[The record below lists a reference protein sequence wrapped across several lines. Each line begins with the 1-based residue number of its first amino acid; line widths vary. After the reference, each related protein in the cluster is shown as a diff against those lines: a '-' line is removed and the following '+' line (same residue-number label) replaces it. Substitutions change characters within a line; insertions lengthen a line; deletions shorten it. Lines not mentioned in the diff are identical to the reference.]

1 MSLFSLSLLSI
12 FLTVNMSLSRPRTQT
27 SRSTRDIHS
36 SLSVYKNSVTLSE
49 NRRTCVSH
57 VRKRDQFLL
66 DEDNPDASAVEALE
80 FWNYK
85 YDSDVQRQLAEAKKE
100 LKFKLENQGIVEE
113 NLSKRRKYIKKSGE
127 VSQTREISQCYK
139 NYEDTLM
146 NTFKDLEYKFQESI
160 KNREAL
166 RKKTSELNDEI
177 QKHTL
182 LIEKYEIDYTNALKR
197 SNSTG
202 RLARRSKDTASYL
215 SSKQVHKEAMIKQK
229 IETQKHIEM
238 LQIEII
244 SITKSIN
251 EYDTISSNYR
261 NELKVVKKELIGHY
275 SDMLKK
281 GFDSRSEGLSW
292 IVKLFLKLKQK
303 VRKDMFPTCLDD
315 KSIEVIVEI
324 AKKSIELDE
333 NYDKLAETKDP
344 RFMMFIGKPNIQ
356 TRLAWLKQS
365 VRIRKPKYVMKK
377 VKWAPEEALETIDEV
392 AFTHTQIHDSMK
404 LEDNIKS
411 SHEEIINLQ
420 TNEVRRLTKKCLKTG
435 ANIKTLIGYIV
446 GSENVDR
453 FMIVSMK
460 KIKEMNQVREFTS
473 TFSFMSKHLP
483 KNYMSK

>member
-1 MSLFSLSLLSI
+1 
-12 FLTVNMSLSRPRTQT
+12 MSLSRPRTQT
-27 SRSTRDIHS
+27 SRDIHS
-36 SLSVYKNSVTLSE
+36 SLSIYKSSVTLSE
-49 NRRTCVSH
+49 NKRTCVSQ

-85 YDSDVQRQLAEAKKE
+85 YDSDVQRQLTEAKTE

-113 NLSKRRKYIKKSGE
+113 NLNKRKKNIKNNAE
-127 VSQTREISQCYK
+127 VNQTKGISRCYK

-146 NTFKDLEYKFQESI
+146 NTFNDLEYKFQESI

-166 RKKTSELNDEI
+166 RKKISEINDEI
-177 QKHTL
+177 QGQIL
-182 LIEKYEIDYTNALKR
+182 LIERYENDYANALKR

-202 RLARRSKDTASYL
+202 RLSKRGKDASYF
-215 SSKQVHKEAMIKQK
+215 SSKQIYKENMMKQK
-229 IETQKHIEM
+229 MQTQKNIEM
-238 LQIEII
+238 LHNEII
-244 SITKSIN
+244 SISKSIN

-261 NELKVVKKELIGHY
+261 NELKVVKKELIDHY
-275 SDMLKK
+275 SDMLKQ
-281 GFDSRSEGLSW
+281 GYDSRSEGLSW

-333 NYDKLAETKDP
+333 NYGKLAQTKNP
-344 RFMMFIGKPNIQ
+344 RFMMFVGRPDIQ
-356 TRLAWLKQS
+356 TRIGWMKQS
-365 VRIRKPKYVMKK
+365 VRIRRPNYVMKK
-377 VKWAPEEALETIDEV
+377 VKWAAEEALESIDEV

-404 LEDNIKS
+404 LENKIKS
-411 SHEEIINLQ
+411 SNEEILNLQ

-435 ANIKTLIGYIV
+435 ANIKTLISYIV
-446 GSENVDR
+446 GSENVDK
-453 FMIVSMK
+453 FMVVSMK
-460 KIKEMNQVREFTS
+460 KIKEINQVREFTS

-483 KNYMSK
+483 KNYIGK